1 MPLFLVEPG
10 IAVRDDISYI
20 VADRDRDI
28 VVLISVPKV
37 NLSGDVLKPESPG
50 VCVQRGVLIGPVNP

>member
-10 IAVRDDISYI
+10 VAVRDGISYV

-28 VVLISVPKV
+28 LVLLSVPKV

-50 VCVQRGVLIGPVNP
+50 VCV